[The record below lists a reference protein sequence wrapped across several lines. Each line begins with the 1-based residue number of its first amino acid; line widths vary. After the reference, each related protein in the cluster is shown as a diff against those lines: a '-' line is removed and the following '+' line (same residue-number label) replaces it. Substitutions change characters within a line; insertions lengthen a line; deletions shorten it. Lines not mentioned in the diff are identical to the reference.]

1 PKRTSG
7 ATAAV
12 ADANPG
18 RVCGGQRVLEETAFV
33 RPTFGSGSGILSEGR
48 ALPAQAQR
56 PSARAPQRPGGT
68 AGKTADGLA
77 GGTKVGGGR
86 FETLQRVAPQYD
98 VAGVGDVDADRAA
111 IMRNR
116 HAAHIALGLKRL
128 EGLRGGSFGRPEV
141 HRQRRGGARIVIRAG
156 QIAERFPLRRIE
168 PLRELAAVDRSA
180 QPIDKVSD
188 LLWHQY
194 RTPVIRTS
202 P

>member
-1 PKRTSG
+1 MPGARGRKPLGDGSFAESRRNCARPKRTSG

-18 RVCGGQRVLEETAFV
+18 RVCGGQRFLEETAFV
-33 RPTFGSGSGILSEGR
+33 RPTFGSGSGILAEVR
-48 ALPAQAQR
+48 ALRAQAEGLA
-56 PSARAPQRPGGT
+56 ARALERRGET
-68 AGKTADGLA
+68 AEETADRLDV
-77 GGTKVGGGR
+77 GTKLGGGR

-156 QIAERFPLRRIE
+156 QIAE
-168 PLRELAAVDRSA
+168 
-180 QPIDKVSD
+180 
-188 LLWHQY
+188 
-194 RTPVIRTS
+194 
-202 P
+202 